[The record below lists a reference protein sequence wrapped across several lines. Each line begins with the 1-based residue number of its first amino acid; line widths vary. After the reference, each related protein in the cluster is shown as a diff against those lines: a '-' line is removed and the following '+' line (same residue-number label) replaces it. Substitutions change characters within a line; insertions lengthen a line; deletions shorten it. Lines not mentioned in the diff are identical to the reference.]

1 MVGDSNGMYT
11 QQSLKNLGSRIDY
24 NMNKN
29 SSKPIQTKE
38 DNAFVNTE
46 IIIDINSRDLRI
58 LADLIT
64 LKALNTLMLLNV

>member
-1 MVGDSNGMYT
+1 M
-11 QQSLKNLGSRIDY
+11 

-29 SSKPIQTKE
+29 SSKPIQRKE
-38 DNAFVNTE
+38 DNAFIKTE

-64 LKALNTLMLLNV
+64 LMLLNV

>member
-1 MVGDSNGMYT
+1 M
-11 QQSLKNLGSRIDY
+11 